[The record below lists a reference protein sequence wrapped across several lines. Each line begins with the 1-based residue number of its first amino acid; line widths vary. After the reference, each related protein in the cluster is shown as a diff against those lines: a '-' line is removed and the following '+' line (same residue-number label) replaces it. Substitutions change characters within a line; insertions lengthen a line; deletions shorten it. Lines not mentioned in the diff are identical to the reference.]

1 MTPPAPQLPPV
12 LTAPPT
18 PSYNFPPS
26 SEEDRQK
33 MQAYEQWLNQNEQNI
48 GAQMKHYDEAIAK
61 LRKHKKSLNSKLRN
75 VKKNNG
81 ELNESEKAELDG
93 VTKETN
99 DMQKVIEK
107 LRKEQKKHNTAR
119 TDHNN
124 KRQSSQPAGV
134 PGGPPGMA
142 GPGMPV
148 GPEGPRPPMQQQGPM
163 QPQQQQGLPP
173 GAAPVTAPGNMVPRP
188 PMPPNQPKI
197 SGYSMAP

>member
-1 MTPPAPQLPPV
+1 MNV
-12 LTAPPT
+12 LAC
-18 PSYNFPPS
+18 FAF
-26 SEEDRQK
+26 Q
-33 MQAYEQWLNQNEQNI
+33 
-48 GAQMKHYDEAIAK
+48 
-61 LRKHKKSLNSKLRN
+61 SLNSKLRN

-142 GPGMPV
+142 GLATNSIFYLFPF
-148 GPEGPRPPMQQQGPM
+148 
-163 QPQQQQGLPP
+163 L
-173 GAAPVTAPGNMVPRP
+173 
-188 PMPPNQPKI
+188 
-197 SGYSMAP
+197 